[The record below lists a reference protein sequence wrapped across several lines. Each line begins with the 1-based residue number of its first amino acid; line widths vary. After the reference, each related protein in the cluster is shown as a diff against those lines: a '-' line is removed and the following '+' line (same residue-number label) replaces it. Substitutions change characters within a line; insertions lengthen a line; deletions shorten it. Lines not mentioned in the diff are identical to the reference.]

1 MKASKEGQMER
12 VKTSAHSKRRSIL
25 KAAILLI
32 FIISA
37 IVIFRFSPVKE
48 VLSIEELK
56 GLIDSSGMWG
66 PIVFILVYTIGVCL
80 FIPGTLLTASGA
92 VLFGTFYGFLY
103 NETGALIGAS
113 ISFFIGR
120 YLGRDFAASLIGE
133 RIKKYDDKIEEK
145 GFATVL
151 YLRLVFFPF
160 VPMNFGMG
168 LTKVRFKDYFFG
180 TLFGIIAGGFILT
193 FFFAT
198 LSEVIISGEWGQLI
212 SFKVFFSVALF
223 VFSFLIPRIV
233 KKVKGEV

>member
-1 MKASKEGQMER
+1 M
-12 VKTSAHSKRRSIL
+12 
-25 KAAILLI
+25 
-32 FIISA
+32 
-37 IVIFRFSPVKE
+37 
-48 VLSIEELK
+48 
-56 GLIDSSGMWG
+56 
-66 PIVFILVYTIGVCL
+66 
-80 FIPGTLLTASGA
+80 
-92 VLFGTFYGFLY
+92 
-103 NETGALIGAS
+103 
-113 ISFFIGR
+113 
-120 YLGRDFAASLIGE
+120 
-133 RIKKYDDKIEEK
+133 YDDKIEEK
-145 GFATVL
+145 GFAKVL